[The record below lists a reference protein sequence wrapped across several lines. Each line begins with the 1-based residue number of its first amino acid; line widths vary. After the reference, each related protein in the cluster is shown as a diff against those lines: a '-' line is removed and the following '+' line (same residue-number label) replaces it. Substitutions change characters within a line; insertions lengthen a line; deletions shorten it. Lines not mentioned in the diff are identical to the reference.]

1 MNLWEEENLST
12 KDTTAEFILSPVHP
26 LFGGFTISAL
36 TLQIVRESGNIANS
50 TAT

>member
-12 KDTTAEFILSPVHP
+12 KDTTAEFILSPVHT
-26 LFGGFTISAL
+26 LFGGFTVSQL
-36 TLQIVRESGNIANS
+36 TLQIARESGSNANS